1 MSIVLASLAS
11 LLVLSV
17 VPGSS
22 AQQSGPLDE
31 DIEDYI
37 ITGVEPACPF
47 SNSVAVCTEQIC
59 QLALLLPMCN
69 VFSPAKLPSST
80 TEPFK

>member
-37 ITGVEPACPF
+37 ITGVDPACPF
-47 SNSVAVCTEQIC
+47 SNSAAVCTEQFC
-59 QLALLLPMCN
+59 QLAPLLASLVLRFFASQDFQFN
-69 VFSPAKLPSST
+69 N
-80 TEPFK
+80 